1 MASITL
7 NLKAKMT
14 KAEEDEANH
23 LLAAVLTRDGEDVSA
38 RLDRPVIKRLLQ
50 RGALR
55 LDPRNRGDD

>member
-23 LLAAVLTRDGEDVSA
+23 LLASVLTRDADDVSA
-38 RLDRPVIKRLLQ
+38 RLERPVVKRLLR

-55 LDPRNRGDD
+55 LDPRNRCDD